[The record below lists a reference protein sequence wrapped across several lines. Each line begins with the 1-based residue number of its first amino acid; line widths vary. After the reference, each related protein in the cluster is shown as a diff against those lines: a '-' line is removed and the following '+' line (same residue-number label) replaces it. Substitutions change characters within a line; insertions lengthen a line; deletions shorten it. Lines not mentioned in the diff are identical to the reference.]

1 MVQLR
6 GEYGMPK
13 KLWFLLI
20 GMILNVTGN
29 SFLWPFNTIYIHEYL
44 GKSLSVAGLIL
55 MFNSLAG
62 VFGNMLGGWL
72 FDKFG
77 GYKSILAGIIITFFS
92 ILGLVI
98 NHSWTF
104 YSCFFVIL
112 GFGVGIVFP
121 SMYAMVGA
129 AWPEGGRKAFNAIY
143 VAQNLGVAIGT
154 ALGGMVADFNINY
167 IFMANLLLYIIFFFV
182 AAIGFRNMTISTEEQ
197 KKDSIV
203 KNEKPKFSFT
213 PSMKA
218 LLIVCCAYI
227 LCWLVYV
234 QWQTTIA
241 SEMQNLHIGLKN
253 YSLLWT
259 VNGALIVL
267 AQPLVSTIVRKYVT
281 SMRKQML
288 FGIGFF
294 IASTVLVSTAEQFS
308 MFMIG
313 MIILTIG
320 EMFVWPAVPTI
331 ANMLAPKERLG
342 MYQGIVNSA
351 GTIGRM
357 IGPVLGGAV
366 VDHFSMKVLFI
377 VLVFFLLISMIF
389 SVIYERLAKKVIS
402 TQNQT
407 FAS

>member
-1 MVQLR
+1 
-6 GEYGMPK
+6 MPK

-29 SFLWPFNTIYIHEYL
+29 SFLWPFNVVYIHTYL

-72 FDKFG
+72 FDKLG
-77 GYKSILAGIIITFFS
+77 GYRSILTGISITFLS

-104 YSCFFVIL
+104 YSCFFVVL

-167 IFMANLLLYIIFFFV
+167 IFSANLLLYIVFFLV
-182 AAIGFRNMTISTEEQ
+182 ALFGFRDIGVP
-197 KKDSIV
+197 KV
-203 KNEKPKFSFT
+203 VNEIQVAQSEKQKFSFT
-213 PSMKA
+213 PSVKA
-218 LLIVCCAYI
+218 LMIVCCAYV

-241 SEMQNLHIGLKN
+241 SEMQNLHIGLKK

-259 VNGALIVL
+259 INGALIVV
-267 AQPLVSTIVRKYVT
+267 AQPIISSAIRKYKL

-294 IASTVLVSTAEQFS
+294 IASTIFVSTAHQFS
-308 MFMIG
+308 MFITG

-331 ANMLAPKERLG
+331 ANMLAPKDRVG

-351 GTIGRM
+351 ATVGRM
-357 IGPVLGGAV
+357 LGPVIGGAV
-366 VDHFSMKVLFI
+366 VDTFNMRVLFI
-377 VLVFFLLISMIF
+377 VLVVFLGISMIF
-389 SVIYERLAKKVIS
+389 SVLYERLAKKVVKAE
-402 TQNQT
+402 NQT

>member
-1 MVQLR
+1 
-6 GEYGMPK
+6 MPK

-29 SFLWPFNTIYIHEYL
+29 SFLWPFNTVYIHTYL

-77 GYKSILAGIIITFFS
+77 GYRSILTGISITFLS

-104 YSCFFVIL
+104 YSCFFVVL

-167 IFMANLLLYIIFFFV
+167 IFSANLLLYIVFFLV
-182 AAIGFRNMTISTEEQ
+182 ALFGFRDIGVP
-197 KKDSIV
+197 KV
-203 KNEKPKFSFT
+203 VNEIQVAQSEKQKFSFT
-213 PSMKA
+213 PSVKA
-218 LLIVCCAYI
+218 LMIVCCAYV

-241 SEMQNLHIGLKN
+241 SEMQNLHIGLKK

-259 VNGALIVL
+259 INGALIVV
-267 AQPLVSTIVRKYVT
+267 AQPIISSAIRKYKL

-294 IASTVLVSTAEQFS
+294 IASTIFVSTAHQFS
-308 MFMIG
+308 MFMTG

-331 ANMLAPKERLG
+331 ANMLAPKDRVG

-351 GTIGRM
+351 ATVGRM
-357 IGPVLGGAV
+357 LGPVIGGAV
-366 VDHFSMKVLFI
+366 VDTFNMRVLFI
-377 VLVFFLLISMIF
+377 VLVVFLGISMIF
-389 SVIYERLAKKVIS
+389 SVLYERLAKKVVKAE
-402 TQNQT
+402 NQT

>member
-1 MVQLR
+1 
-6 GEYGMPK
+6 MPK

-29 SFLWPFNTIYIHEYL
+29 SFLWPFNTIYIHQYL

-55 MFNSLAG
+55 MVNSLAG

-72 FDKFG
+72 FDKLG
-77 GYKSILAGIIITFFS
+77 GYKSILIGISITFLS
-92 ILGLVI
+92 ITGLVI
-98 NHSWTF
+98 NHSWAF
-104 YSCFFVIL
+104 YSCFFVTL

-154 ALGGMVADFNINY
+154 ALGGRVAAVNINF
-167 IFMANLLLYIIFFFV
+167 IFTANLLLYIVFFFV
-182 AAIGFRNMTISTEEQ
+182 AVFGFRNIGVPKEVKAQTSV
-197 KKDSIV
+197 KKAESSR
-203 KNEKPKFSFT
+203 FSFT

-218 LLIVCCAYI
+218 LLIVCCAYV

-241 SEMQNLHIGLKN
+241 SEMQNLQIGLKK

-267 AQPLVSTIVRKYVT
+267 AQPIVSSLIRKLSL

-294 IASTVLVSTAEQFS
+294 IASTILVSTADKFS
-308 MFMIG
+308 MFMVG
-313 MIILTIG
+313 MMILTIG

-331 ANMLAPKERLG
+331 ANMLAPKERIG

-351 GTIGRM
+351 ATVGRM
-357 IGPVLGGAV
+357 LGPVLGGAL
-366 VDHFSMKVLFI
+366 VDSFSMKILFI
-377 VLVFFLLISMIF
+377 VLVIFLVISMLF
-389 SVIYERLAKKVIS
+389 SVLYERLAKKVVNAE
-402 TQNQT
+402 NQT

>member
-1 MVQLR
+1 
-6 GEYGMPK
+6 MPK
-13 KLWFLLI
+13 KLWFLLL

-77 GYKSILAGIIITFFS
+77 GYKSILAGIIITFLS

-98 NHSWTF
+98 NHSWSF
-104 YSCFFVIL
+104 YSFFFITL

-129 AWPEGGRKAFNAIY
+129 AWPEGGRKAFNALY

-154 ALGGMVADFNINY
+154 ALGGIVADFDINY
-167 IFMANLLLYIIFFFV
+167 IFIANLLLYIIFFFV
-182 AAIGFRNMTISTEEQ
+182 AAFGFRNMTITKDEKVGESTVI
-197 KKDSIV
+197 KD
-203 KNEKPKFSFT
+203 KPKFSLT

-218 LLIVCCAYI
+218 LLIVCCSYV

-241 SEMQNLHIGLKN
+241 SEMSNLHIGLTN

-267 AQPLVSTIVRKYVT
+267 AQPIVSTIIRKYIT

-288 FGIGFF
+288 CGIGFF
-294 IASTVLVSTAEQFS
+294 IASTVLVSTADQFS
-308 MFMIG
+308 MFMTG

-331 ANMLAPKERLG
+331 ANLLAPKDRLG

-351 GTIGRM
+351 GTVGRM
-357 IGPVLGGAV
+357 LGPVLGGAV
-366 VDHFSMKVLFI
+366 VDTFNMKVLFI
-377 VLVFFLLISMIF
+377 VLVFFLGISMIF
-389 SVIYERLAKKVIS
+389 SVLYEKFAKKVIS
-402 TQNQT
+402 THEQT
-407 FAS
+407 VAS

>member
-1 MVQLR
+1 
-6 GEYGMPK
+6 MPK

-29 SFLWPFNTIYIHEYL
+29 SFLWPFNAIYIHEHL

-77 GYKSILAGIIITFFS
+77 GYKSILTGIIITFLS

-98 NHSWTF
+98 NHSWSF
-104 YSCFFVIL
+104 YSFFLITL

-129 AWPEGGRKAFNAIY
+129 AWPEGGRKAFNALY

-154 ALGGMVADFNINY
+154 ALGGIVADFDINY
-167 IFMANLLLYIIFFFV
+167 IFTANLILYIIFFFV
-182 AAIGFRNMTISTEEQ
+182 AAIGFRNMEIT
-197 KKDSIV
+197 KDEKVVDSV
-203 KNEKPKFSFT
+203 EKDKPKFSLT

-218 LLIVCCAYI
+218 LLIVCCSYV

-241 SEMQNLHIGLKN
+241 SEMSNLKIGLTN

-267 AQPLVSTIVRKYVT
+267 AQPIVSTIIRKYVT

-294 IASTVLVSTAEQFS
+294 IASTILVSTAEQFS

-331 ANMLAPKERLG
+331 ANMLAPKDKLG

-351 GTIGRM
+351 GTVGRM
-357 IGPVLGGAV
+357 IGPLLGGAV
-366 VDHFSMKVLFI
+366 VDTFSMKILFI
-377 VLVFFLLISMIF
+377 VLVFFLVISMIF
-389 SVIYERLAKKVIS
+389 SVLYEKFAKKVMNA
-402 TQNQT
+402 QEQT
-407 FAS
+407 VAS

>member
-1 MVQLR
+1 
-6 GEYGMPK
+6 MPK

-29 SFLWPFNTIYIHEYL
+29 SFLWPFNTIYIHEHL

-77 GYKSILAGIIITFFS
+77 GYKSILAGIIITFLS

-98 NHSWTF
+98 NHSWSF
-104 YSCFFVIL
+104 YSFFFIIL

-129 AWPEGGRKAFNAIY
+129 AWPEGGRKAFNALY

-154 ALGGMVADFNINY
+154 ALGGIVADFDINY
-167 IFMANLLLYIIFFFV
+167 IFIANLLLYIVFFFV
-182 AAIGFRNMTISTEEQ
+182 AAFGFRNMTIT
-197 KKDSIV
+197 KDEKVGNSAV
-203 KNEKPKFSFT
+203 NDKPKFSLT

-218 LLIVCCAYI
+218 LLIVCCSYV

-241 SEMQNLHIGLKN
+241 SEMSNLHIGLTN

-267 AQPLVSTIVRKYVT
+267 AQPIVSTIIRKYIT

-294 IASTVLVSTAEQFS
+294 IASTVIVSTAEQFS
-308 MFMIG
+308 MFMTG

-331 ANMLAPKERLG
+331 ANMLAPKDKLG

-351 GTIGRM
+351 GTVGRM
-357 IGPVLGGAV
+357 IGPLLGGAV
-366 VDHFSMKVLFI
+366 VDTFSMKVLFI
-377 VLVFFLLISMIF
+377 VLVFLLVISMIF
-389 SVIYERLAKKVIS
+389 SVLYEKFAKKVINA
-402 TQNQT
+402 QEQT
-407 FAS
+407 VAS

>member
-1 MVQLR
+1 
-6 GEYGMPK
+6 MPK

-29 SFLWPFNTIYIHEYL
+29 SFLWPFNTIYIHQYL

-72 FDKFG
+72 FDRLG
-77 GYKSILAGIIITFFS
+77 GYKSILTGIVITFFS

-98 NHSWTF
+98 NHSWSF
-104 YSCFFVIL
+104 YSCFFITL

-143 VAQNLGVAIGT
+143 VAQNLGVAVGT
-154 ALGGMVADFNINY
+154 ALGGMVANANINN
-167 IFMANLLLYIIFFFV
+167 IFTANLLLYIVFFFV
-182 AAIGFRNMTISTEEQ
+182 AVFGFRNMEVPKEISET
-197 KKDSIV
+197 
-203 KNEKPKFSFT
+203 KNVEKAEKPKFSFT

-241 SEMQNLHIGLKN
+241 SEMQSLHIGLKN

-267 AQPLVSTIVRKYVT
+267 AQPIVSTIIRKFVL

-308 MFMIG
+308 MFMVG

-331 ANMLAPKERLG
+331 ANMLAPKERIG

-351 GTIGRM
+351 ATVGRM
-357 IGPVLGGAV
+357 LGPVLGGAI
-366 VDHFSMKVLFI
+366 VDMFSMKVLFI
-377 VLVFFLLISMIF
+377 ILVFFLIISMIF
-389 SVIYERLAKKVIS
+389 SVLYERLAKKVENI
-402 TQNQT
+402 QNET

>member
-1 MVQLR
+1 
-6 GEYGMPK
+6 MPK

-29 SFLWPFNTIYIHEYL
+29 SFLWPFNTVYIHTYL

-77 GYKSILAGIIITFFS
+77 GYRSILTGISITFLS

-104 YSCFFVIL
+104 YSCFFVVL
-112 GFGVGIVFP
+112 GFGIGIVFP

-154 ALGGMVADFNINY
+154 ALGGIVADFNINY
-167 IFMANLLLYIIFFFV
+167 IFSANLLLYIVFFLV
-182 AAIGFRNMTISTEEQ
+182 ALFGFRDIGVPKVVNEIQVDQS
-197 KKDSIV
+197 KKQR
-203 KNEKPKFSFT
+203 FSFT

-218 LLIVCCAYI
+218 LMIVCCAYV

-241 SEMQNLHIGLKN
+241 SEMQNLHIGLKK

-259 VNGALIVL
+259 INGALIVL
-267 AQPLVSTIVRKYVT
+267 AQPIISSTIRKYKL

-294 IASTVLVSTAEQFS
+294 IASTIFVSTAQQFS
-308 MFMIG
+308 MFMTG

-331 ANMLAPKERLG
+331 ANMLAPKDRVG

-351 GTIGRM
+351 ATVGRM
-357 IGPVLGGAV
+357 LGPVIGGAV
-366 VDHFSMKVLFI
+366 VDTFNMRVLFI
-377 VLVFFLLISMIF
+377 VLVVFLGISMIF
-389 SVIYERLAKKVIS
+389 SVLYERQAKKVVKVE
-402 TQNQT
+402 NQT
-407 FAS
+407 LAS

>member
-1 MVQLR
+1 
-6 GEYGMPK
+6 MPK

-55 MFNSLAG
+55 MFNSLAD

-72 FDKFG
+72 FDKIG
-77 GYKSILAGIIITFFS
+77 GYKAILTGISITFTS

-98 NHSWTF
+98 NHSWSF
-104 YSCFFVIL
+104 YCIFFITL

-154 ALGGMVADFNINY
+154 ALGGIVADFDIDY
-167 IFMANLLLYIIFFFV
+167 IFTANLFLYIIFFFV
-182 AAIGFRNMTISTEEQ
+182 AVFGFRNMAAKEE
-197 KKDSIV
+197 SNGTTV
-203 KNEKPKFSFT
+203 EKQEKQRFSFT

-218 LLIVCCAYI
+218 LLIVCCSYV

-241 SEMQNLHIGLKN
+241 TEMQNLKIGLTN

-267 AQPLVSTIVRKYVT
+267 AQPIVSTIIRKYVT
-281 SMRKQML
+281 SMRKQLL

-294 IASTVLVSTAEQFS
+294 IASTALVSTAEHFS
-308 MFMIG
+308 MFMAG
-313 MIILTIG
+313 MVILTIG

-331 ANMLAPKERLG
+331 ANMLAPKDRIG

-357 IGPVLGGAV
+357 LGPVIGGAI
-366 VDHFSMKVLFI
+366 VDTFSMKILFI
-377 VLVFFLLISMIF
+377 VLVFFLVIGIIF
-389 SVIYERLAKKVIS
+389 SVLYERFAKKIVK
-402 TQNQT
+402 TENQT

>member
-1 MVQLR
+1 
-6 GEYGMPK
+6 MPK

-77 GYKSILAGIIITFFS
+77 GYKSILTGIIITFLS

-98 NHSWTF
+98 DHSWTF
-104 YSCFFVIL
+104 YSIFFITL

-121 SMYAMVGA
+121 SMYAMVGS

-154 ALGGMVADFNINY
+154 ALGGIVADFDINY
-167 IFMANLLLYIIFFFV
+167 IFIANLALYIVFFFV
-182 AAIGFRNMTISTEEQ
+182 ALFGFRNMEVPNEQ
-197 KKDSIV
+197 KNSNKIEEV
-203 KNEKPKFSFT
+203 EKPRFSFT

-218 LLIVCCAYI
+218 LLIVCCAYV

-241 SEMQNLHIGLKN
+241 SQMQNLHMGLKN

-267 AQPLVSTIVRKYVT
+267 AQPIVSTMIRKFT
-281 SMRKQML
+281 LSMRKQML

-308 MFMIG
+308 MFMTG

-331 ANMLAPKERLG
+331 ANMLAPKDRIG

-351 GTIGRM
+351 ATVGRM
-357 IGPVLGGAV
+357 LGPVLGGAI
-366 VDHFSMKVLFI
+366 VDTFGMKVLFI
-377 VLVFFLLISMIF
+377 VLVLFLLISMMF
-389 SVIYERLAKKVIS
+389 SVLYERLVKKVVNIEGK
-402 TQNQT
+402 T

>member
-1 MVQLR
+1 
-6 GEYGMPK
+6 MPK

-29 SFLWPFNTIYIHEYL
+29 SFLWPFNTVYIHIYL

-77 GYKSILAGIIITFFS
+77 GYRSILTGISITFLS

-98 NHSWTF
+98 NHSWTY

-154 ALGGMVADFNINY
+154 ALGGYVAAANINY
-167 IFMANLLLYIIFFFV
+167 IFSANLLLYIVFFLV
-182 AAIGFRNMTISTEEQ
+182 ALFGFRDIGVPKEIIETSP
-197 KKDSIV
+197 V
-203 KNEKPKFSFT
+203 EKAEKQKFSFT

-218 LLIVCCAYI
+218 LMIVCCAYV

-241 SEMQNLHIGLKN
+241 TEMQNLHIGLKK

-259 VNGALIVL
+259 VNGALIVI
-267 AQPLVSTIVRKYVT
+267 AQPVISSAIRKYAL

-294 IASTVLVSTAEQFS
+294 IVSTIFVSTAEQFS
-308 MFMIG
+308 MFMAG

-331 ANMLAPKERLG
+331 ANMLAPKDRIG

-351 GTIGRM
+351 ATVGRM
-357 IGPVLGGAV
+357 LGPVIGGAL
-366 VDHFSMKVLFI
+366 VDTFNMRVLFI
-377 VLVFFLLISMIF
+377 ILVVFLLISMVF
-389 SVIYERLAKKVIS
+389 SVLYERLAKKVVKAE
-402 TQNQT
+402 NQT